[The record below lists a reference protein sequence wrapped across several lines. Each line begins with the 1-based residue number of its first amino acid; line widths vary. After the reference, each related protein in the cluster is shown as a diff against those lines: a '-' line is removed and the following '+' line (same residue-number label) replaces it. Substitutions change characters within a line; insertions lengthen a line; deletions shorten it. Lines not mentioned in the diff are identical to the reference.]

1 MDKKELLELLKEKVG
16 FETKKEAGEFIDKI
30 DLAFKSIAETL
41 EVDEKVKVG
50 QYFTLEKK
58 HVEGKTGV
66 ALGREY
72 STPAHDEI
80 KIKKTSLM
88 KNLV

>member
-1 MDKKELLELLKEKVG
+1 MDKKELVGLLKEKLG

-30 DLAFKSIAETL
+30 DLAFETIAETL
-41 EVDEKVKVG
+41 EVDEKVRVG

-58 HVEGKTGV
+58 HIEGKTGV

-80 KIKKTSLM
+80 KIKKTSLL
-88 KNLV
+88 KKLA